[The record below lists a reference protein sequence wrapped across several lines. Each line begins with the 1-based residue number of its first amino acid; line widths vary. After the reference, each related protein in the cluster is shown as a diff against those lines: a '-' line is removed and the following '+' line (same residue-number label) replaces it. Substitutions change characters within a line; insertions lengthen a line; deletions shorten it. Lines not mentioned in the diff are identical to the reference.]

1 MKIIA
6 NKSFY
11 NSSYEQLTLKRLAYL
26 RLKLFYRFLRK
37 EGLYLSFTKALP
49 KQKYEYRRDLKAS
62 SFNMWTVII
71 KMLSNGTIDEYFNEL
86 VQIVEFKEILK
97 GDAYNLMRLKF
108 NDLIKE
114 YGLQVGKIE

>member
-62 SFNMWTVII
+62 SFNMWTLII
-71 KMLSNGTIDEYFNEL
+71 KMLSSGAIDEYFNEL
-86 VQIVEFKEILK
+86 AQIVKFKEILK
-97 GDAYNLMRLKF
+97 DDVYDLMQLKF
-108 NDLIKE
+108 NYLIKE